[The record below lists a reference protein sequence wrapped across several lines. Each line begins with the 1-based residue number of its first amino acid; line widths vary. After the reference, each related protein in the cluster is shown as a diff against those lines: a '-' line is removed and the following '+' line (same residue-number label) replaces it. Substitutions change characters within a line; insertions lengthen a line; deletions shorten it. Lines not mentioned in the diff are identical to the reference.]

1 MTWHQVLAPVCCR
14 GHHQDVGG
22 ITPGSMPP
30 NSRSLTEEGAAIIA
44 FKLARGG
51 KFQVGLGLTT
61 WQSVGCLLFFSN
73 LQLGSVP
80 GCRLPSAPAWNPAR
94 GADLERVC
102 PCRRRA

>member
-1 MTWHQVLAPVCCR
+1 MPGTQDCAWHGTQVLGPVCCR

-44 FKLARGG
+44 FKLVRGG

-61 WQSVGCLLFFSN
+61 SQSFGCLLSVSSSH
-73 LQLGSVP
+73 LGSVP
-80 GCRLPSAPAWNPAR
+80 G
-94 GADLERVC
+94 
-102 PCRRRA
+102 